1 MGKHIRRIVLAPL
14 ILLFIVFISTFA
26 ILFSGSNDSS
36 EPDSDN
42 LETTLTVEEV
52 AQKGGVSKERA
63 QDVLA
68 IFNHLMSVEKATL
81 QGTSGVLAIA
91 ERESGFDPKAV
102 NSGGGVAGYLQWS
115 GWSSKVNGDRW
126 AKAPSRT
133 LDSKTEMA
141 LLHTELEGHY
151 SQVKTYLQSAKDA
164 GEAALYF
171 SEHYEGVALSD
182 GQTKA
187 DQLKKD
193 AKKWESVFKDSLKKS
208 GTSHGTSGPV
218 ADSYDFPSGYQ
229 GKLKY
234 GQPSAK
240 TMTTMGA
247 NSYPVGQCTW
257 YVANRLQDTGI
268 TTDSAVYNYLGNG
281 QDWVSSL
288 VARGWKQVSTPKEGA
303 VMSTTGGVD
312 GTIASYGHVAFVEHV
327 NADGS
332 FLISECNYNGV
343 QNKVHYRVLRMQS
356 GYSFAVAK

>member
-1 MGKHIRRIVLAPL
+1 MGKNIRRIVLAPL

-26 ILFSGSNDSS
+26 ILFSGSNHSS
-36 EPDSDN
+36 EPDTGN
-42 LETTLTVEEV
+42 VETTLTVEEV
-52 AQKGGVSKERA
+52 AQKGGISKERA

-68 IFNHLMSVEKATL
+68 IFNHLMSKENITL
-81 QGTSGVLAIA
+81 EAAAGFLAIG

-102 NSGGGVAGYLQWS
+102 NSGGGVAGYFQWS

-126 AKAPSRT
+126 ANAPERK
-133 LDSKTEMA
+133 LDSKTELA
-141 LLHTELEGHY
+141 LLSKELNGSY
-151 SQVKTYLQSAKDA
+151 SKVKTYLQSAKDS
-164 GEAALYF
+164 GEAALYI

-193 AKKWESVFKDSLKKS
+193 ANKWESVFKDSLKKS
-208 GTSHGTSGPV
+208 GTSQGSSGPV
-218 ADSYDFPSGYQ
+218 ADSYDFPNGYQ

-240 TMTTMGA
+240 VMTTMGA
-247 NSYPVGQCTW
+247 NTYPVGQCTW
-257 YVANRLQDTGI
+257 YVANRLQETGI
-268 TTDSAVYNYLGNG
+268 TTDSAVYNYLGDG

-288 VARGWKQVSTPKEGA
+288 VARGWKQVSSPKEGA
-303 VMSTTGGVD
+303 VMSTAGGVD

-332 FLISECNYNGV
+332 FLISECNYKGV
-343 QNKVHYRVLRMQS
+343 QNKVHYRVLHMQS